1 MEKIIERYNITHIYV
16 SKSLKSNNF
25 FNNFNLI
32 DYKNENKNENTLFF
46 GVYGLND
53 FKKINNHIGKKIIFW
68 GGNDANTN
76 NFKRLKLMKIIKNA
90 THIADTEII
99 YKNLI
104 KVYDDDKIEITYKSN
119 HNKSIINYKS
129 INYLKNIVDKS
140 EKIIILSKGNNY
152 DFSQDEPE
160 DTHLYVGIKQSIMN
174 LPRKDIL
181 IMNDFNSIFGI
192 ENVISEIK
200 IILCPDLIHLYEK
213 PNKEA
218 NHFLEDYLKLH
229 NFNGVIINYQIP
241 SNNNINNELFRYS
254 KPIFD
259 TGEIIFAILEHIGTE
274 NKFINIYGLYE
285 SFNDN
290 FKITTSIKNAIV
302 PLNYKIFYDDYIK
315 IIHNKINKNKN
326 NMRIQSENQLIE
338 KKMYIYNRNL
348 KLFNKN
354 FINWNKKIYIFL
366 LKNSGYEK
374 MLGHIFNNFKLEIDV
389 EIVLYTTKTT
399 LDEYINFN
407 CIYLFI
413 KHFDQLAT
421 LRNFMN
427 KISKYNNNLIFQ
439 TLDYEWNSDF
449 EKYKNIDIFKKL
461 DLICNNKATLDL
473 FNFKSEFLYHC
484 YDLKNYNKL
493 NNNKLNN
500 INVIYNGIIEKTAFS
515 LNMFKEYN
523 ILYSDYDLNDK
534 NQIYIDYC
542 LQNNI
547 NYLIHTSTKLANC
560 LALDSIF
567 ICNKIPIYI
576 ELLGDNY
583 DFYFNDDLSNLNE
596 IIEKA
601 KNIFIHN
608 KYYEYRNKYKYL
620 RIKLSPENMKNNYKM
635 ILNNYMYSNYKNNL
649 INQIQI
655 KKNQY
660 YKNIIP
666 IENINLDIKKINENL
681 FLQNDYIFLR
691 NKFKLNQIKTKKN
704 VLIFSIHT
712 IDNFYL
718 HTLDSIY
725 MYFDKIYLVSSI
737 NIKLSNKY
745 NNLEVIYCKNI
756 GLNFYKEYSALK
768 KIDPQDY
775 DNIKIFMINDSFISS
790 EWEYIIEET
799 LNNNEEYIGLSFAK
813 KVKKL
818 HIQSFYIVLNSK
830 SIIFEYLNFY
840 NKYNF
845 SNKSKEMLINDI
857 EIDLSNKILQN
868 KKYSYYV
875 IYPTNIFLFY
885 REVNPSTH
893 NLFNENFNNF
903 SIIKRNRFNQVINKN
918 YNSELFS
925 IFINLKDYNLIINDF
940 NKYL

>member
-1 MEKIIERYNITHIYV
+1 
-16 SKSLKSNNF
+16 
-25 FNNFNLI
+25 
-32 DYKNENKNENTLFF
+32 
-46 GVYGLND
+46 
-53 FKKINNHIGKKIIFW
+53 
-68 GGNDANTN
+68 
-76 NFKRLKLMKIIKNA
+76 
-90 THIADTEII
+90 
-99 YKNLI
+99 
-104 KVYDDDKIEITYKSN
+104 
-119 HNKSIINYKS
+119 
-129 INYLKNIVDKS
+129 
-140 EKIIILSKGNNY
+140 
-152 DFSQDEPE
+152 
-160 DTHLYVGIKQSIMN
+160 
-174 LPRKDIL
+174 
-181 IMNDFNSIFGI
+181 
-192 ENVISEIK
+192 
-200 IILCPDLIHLYEK
+200 
-213 PNKEA
+213 
-218 NHFLEDYLKLH
+218 
-229 NFNGVIINYQIP
+229 
-241 SNNNINNELFRYS
+241 
-254 KPIFD
+254 
-259 TGEIIFAILEHIGTE
+259 
-274 NKFINIYGLYE
+274 
-285 SFNDN
+285 
-290 FKITTSIKNAIV
+290 
-302 PLNYKIFYDDYIK
+302 
-315 IIHNKINKNKN
+315 
-326 NMRIQSENQLIE
+326 
-338 KKMYIYNRNL
+338 
-348 KLFNKN
+348 
-354 FINWNKKIYIFL
+354 
-366 LKNSGYEK
+366 
-374 MLGHIFNNFKLEIDV
+374 
-389 EIVLYTTKTT
+389 
-399 LDEYINFN
+399 
-407 CIYLFI
+407 
-413 KHFDQLAT
+413 
-421 LRNFMN
+421 
-427 KISKYNNNLIFQ
+427 
-439 TLDYEWNSDF
+439 
-449 EKYKNIDIFKKL
+449 
-461 DLICNNKATLDL
+461 
-473 FNFKSEFLYHC
+473 
-484 YDLKNYNKL
+484 
-493 NNNKLNN
+493 
-500 INVIYNGIIEKTAFS
+500 
-515 LNMFKEYN
+515 
-523 ILYSDYDLNDK
+523 
-534 NQIYIDYC
+534 
-542 LQNNI
+542 
-547 NYLIHTSTKLANC
+547 
-560 LALDSIF
+560 
-567 ICNKIPIYI
+567 
-576 ELLGDNY
+576 
-583 DFYFNDDLSNLNE
+583 
-596 IIEKA
+596 
-601 KNIFIHN
+601 
-608 KYYEYRNKYKYL
+608 
-620 RIKLSPENMKNNYKM
+620 MKNNYKM